1 MPAAEPEPPAVFE
14 LPAAAAPA
22 PPLPEPSGDEGGG
35 GRSLPEPMLLGNLV
49 WFCWL
54 RWVVV
59 AILLV
64 FGLASLCPGMLGPLG
79 LRSPILWPFAI
90 AALLGAVNIVF
101 HTRLLI
107 GSFTPQRTDTNLW
120 GQIVLDLVILTGVVH
135 FAGSLET
142 YVAFAY
148 LFHIVLACIF
158 FSPPRSLAVTLLAC
172 VLYVACVALEVT
184 GVLPPG
190 GVYASDALRQTI
202 TSSPGALVL
211 DVLGAV
217 GIWLVVWYLAS
228 ALSALV
234 RERDHQLAV
243 TNSQLAAAQRERTR
257 HMLRTTHELKSPF
270 AAIHANTQ
278 LLLGGHCGELPDA
291 AVKVATRISSRCRR
305 LAAEIQE
312 MLQLANLQ
320 SGSGQIPH
328 WETVDLGRLLDAAV
342 AQERTQAEE
351 HAVTIVSRAEP
362 APVYGVA
369 DHLNMMLANLLSNA
383 VNYSSEGGRVEVEC
397 RPTSGGGAVLSI
409 KDHGIGIKAEK
420 LPHVFE
426 EFYRTDEAVRHNRES
441 TGLGLAIVQQVAHTH
456 GISVRVESAPDVGT
470 TFHLEFPPGHSAPG
484 PQET

>member
-1 MPAAEPEPPAVFE
+1 MPAAEPDPLAVFE
-14 LPAAAAPA
+14 LPAAPAPA
-22 PPLPEPSGDEGGG
+22 PPPQEGPGQG
-35 GRSLPEPMLLGNLV
+35 AARSLPEPMLLSNLV

-59 AILLV
+59 TILV
-64 FGLASLCPGMLGPLG
+64 AFGLLSLCPGMVVPLG
-79 LRSPILWPFAI
+79 LRSVILWPFAI
-90 AALLGAVNIVF
+90 AALLGAVNLVF

-107 GSFTPQRTDTNLW
+107 GSFTPQRTDVNLW
-120 GQIVLDLVILTGVVH
+120 SQIVLDLVILTAVVH
-135 FAGSLET
+135 YSGSLET

-172 VLYVACVALEVT
+172 FLYTACVVAETVGL
-184 GVLPPG
+184 LPAASI
-190 GVYASDALRQTI
+190 YADDALRAQI
-202 TSSPGALVL
+202 MASPGTLAL
-211 DVLGAV
+211 DVLSAV

-243 TNSQLAAAQRERTR
+243 TNSQLAAAQQERTR

-278 LLLGGHCGELPDA
+278 LLLGGHCGELPEA

-305 LAAEIQE
+305 LATEIQE

-320 SGSGQIPH
+320 SGSGQVPH
-328 WETVDLGRLLDAAV
+328 WETVNLGQIVDAAV
-342 AQERTQAEE
+342 AQQRPLAEE
-351 HAVTIVSRAEP
+351 RAVTLISRVEP
-362 APVYGVA
+362 APIYGVA
-369 DHLNMMLANLLSNA
+369 DHLHMMLSNLLSNA

-397 RPTSGGGAVLSI
+397 RPAVGGGAVVSI
-409 KDHGIGIKAEK
+409 RDHGIGIKPQK
-420 LPHVFE
+420 LPHIFE

-441 TGLGLAIVQQVAHTH
+441 TGLGLAIVQQVAHLH
-456 GISVRVESAPDVGT
+456 GIRVRVESAPGVGT
-470 TFHLEFPPGHSAPG
+470 TFTLEFQSGGSAPG
-484 PQET
+484 PQAT